1 MSIAIL
7 LLIFIILLFAVI
19 LLFISYYNS
28 FIKLR
33 NIVKDA
39 WSQILV
45 QLKRRHDLIP
55 NLMETVKGY
64 VKHERETLENVI
76 KARNYAMNSGSVT
89 EKAKAESLLT
99 EAMNRLAVVVENY
112 PELKANENFMA
123 LQEELTSTENKIS
136 FARQNYND
144 QVLGYN
150 VKVQSFPS
158 NIIASMF
165 NFKTESFFNIEIP
178 AEQEVPKVSFS

>member
-1 MSIAIL
+1 MSAAIL
-7 LLIFIILLFAVI
+7 LLIFIVLVLSVI
-19 LLFISYYNS
+19 LLFISNYNS
-28 FIKLR
+28 FIRLR
-33 NIVKDA
+33 NIVKDS

-76 KARNYAMNSGSVT
+76 KARNYAVNAGSVA
-89 EKAKAESLLT
+89 EKAKAEGLLT

-112 PELKANENFMA
+112 PELKANENFLA
-123 LQEELTSTENKIS
+123 LHEELTSTENKIS
-136 FARQNYND
+136 FARQSYND
-144 QVLGYN
+144 QVLVYN

-158 NIIASMF
+158 NIVASMF
-165 NFKTESFFNIEIP
+165 NFKAESFFNIEIP
-178 AEQEVPKVSFS
+178 AEKEVPKVSFS